1 MTNFSQNFEAD
12 TGKILNIVINSLY
25 SDRDIFL
32 RELLSN
38 ASDAIQK
45 RNFIGQTN
53 KSILNNDVDQIEIRV
68 NSKKKTL
75 EIQDTGVGLDEAD
88 LVATLGTIAKSG
100 TSSFLKEMQETSDA
114 KSAAQ
119 TLIGKFGV
127 GFYSAFMVA
136 EKVEVVTKKAGTSE
150 AWAWVSD
157 GQTGYNIDK
166 SSEDIP
172 VGTVVRMF
180 LKKDAKEYLDEAKIR
195 SLIQKY
201 SDHISIPIN
210 IENKDGE
217 TEQVNSTE
225 ALWTRSPKDIST
237 EEYNKFFNTQFS
249 TYDDPFITLHNKS
262 EGTVEFTN
270 LLFVPSK
277 APFDLFDAERK
288 SKLNLYINRVFIT
301 NDLDGILP
309 SWLRFINGV
318 LDTTSLDLNVSREM
332 VQDSPVIKKISKVLI
347 KRILSELNK
356 KLNKDPEGYDKFWA
370 QFGKVLKEGLY
381 EDFEN
386 RDKIAGIIRVFSL
399 KHDKLITLKDYSTE
413 LALGQDQ
420 IFYLTS
426 ETLSQARKSPHLEGF
441 KAKGVDV
448 LLMTD
453 PIDAF
458 WMSQMG
464 KFGDKSFISISRD
477 NYDLSGVGKV
487 KDNEP
492 EVPEK
497 DSSHILERIKNAL
510 TDKVEDVKISSNLK
524 ESPVRLVA
532 GQAGLDYNL
541 ERILKAQNPTFESS
555 KKILEVNIDHPLI
568 QKMIGLDITLSDNLS
583 RILFEQARIADGEMP
598 SDPYKFSQDL
608 FEMALKLQ
616 SEPLD

>member
-45 RNFIGQTN
+45 RKFLGQTN
-53 KSILNNDVDQIEIRV
+53 KSVLNKVADQIGIKV

-100 TSSFLKEMQETSDA
+100 TTSFLQEMQETSDA

-136 EKVEVVTKKAGTSE
+136 EKVEVVTKKAGTNE
-150 AWAWVSD
+150 VWAWVSD

-166 SSEDIP
+166 SSEDMP
-172 VGTVVRMF
+172 VGTVIRMF

-217 TEQVNSTE
+217 TEQINSTE
-225 ALWTRSPKDIST
+225 ALWTRSPQDIST

-356 KLNKDPEGYDKFWA
+356 KLNKDPESYDKFWA

-381 EDFEN
+381 EDFES

-441 KAKGVDV
+441 TSKGVDV

-487 KDNEP
+487 EDNEP

-583 RILFEQARIADGEMP
+583 RVLFEQARIADGEMP

>member
-45 RNFIGQTN
+45 RKFLGQTN
-53 KSILNNDVDQIEIRV
+53 KSVLNKVADQIGIKV

-88 LVATLGTIAKSG
+88 LAATLGTIAKSG
-100 TSSFLKEMQETSDA
+100 TTSFLQEMQETSDA

-150 AWAWVSD
+150 VWAWVSD

-166 SSEDIP
+166 SSEDMP
-172 VGTVVRMF
+172 VGTVIRMF
-180 LKKDAKEYLDEAKIR
+180 LKKDAKKYLDEAKIR

-217 TEQVNSTE
+217 TEQINSTE

-249 TYDDPFITLHNKS
+249 TYDGPFITLHNKS

-386 RDKIAGIIRVFSL
+386 RDKITGIIRVFSL

-477 NYDLSGVGKV
+477 SYDLSGVGEVEDK
-487 KDNEP
+487 EP

-497 DSSHILERIKNAL
+497 DSSEILERIKNAL

-568 QKMIGLDITLSDNLS
+568 QKMIDLDITLSDSLS
-583 RILFEQARIADGEMP
+583 RVLFEQARIADGEMP

-608 FEMALKLQ
+608 FEIALKL
-616 SEPLD
+616 

>member
-45 RNFIGQTN
+45 RKFLGQTN
-53 KSILNNDVDQIEIRV
+53 KSILNKVADQIGIKV

-100 TSSFLKEMQETSDA
+100 TTSFLQEMQETSDA

-136 EKVEVVTKKAGTSE
+136 EKVEVVTKKAGTNE
-150 AWAWVSD
+150 VWAWVSD

-166 SSEDIP
+166 SSEDMP
-172 VGTVVRMF
+172 VGTVIRMF

-441 KAKGVDV
+441 TSKGVDV

-487 KDNEP
+487 EDNEP

-568 QKMIGLDITLSDNLS
+568 QKMIDLDITLSDNLS
-583 RILFEQARIADGEMP
+583 RVLFEQARIADGEMP

>member
-1 MTNFSQNFEAD
+1 MTDFSQSFEAD

-53 KSILNNDVDQIEIRV
+53 KSILNNAADEIGIRV

-75 EIQDTGVGLDEAD
+75 EIQDTGVGLDKAD
-88 LVATLGTIAKSG
+88 LAATLGTIAKSG
-100 TSSFLKEMQETSDA
+100 TSSFLQEMQETSDA

-127 GFYSAFMVA
+127 GFYSAFMIA
-136 EKVEVVTKKAGTSE
+136 EKVEVITKKAGTDE
-150 AWAWVSD
+150 VWAWVSD

-172 VGTVVRMF
+172 VGTVIRMF
-180 LKKDAKEYLDEAKIR
+180 LKKDAKEYLDRTKIR

-217 TEQVNSTE
+217 TEQVNSSE
-225 ALWTRSPKDIST
+225 ALWTRPPQDIT
-237 EEYNKFFNTQFS
+237 PEEYTKFFNTQFS

-270 LLFVPSK
+270 LMFIPSQ

-309 SWLRFINGV
+309 SWLRFINGI

-356 KLNKDPEGYDKFWA
+356 KLNKDPDGYDKFWA

-381 EDFEN
+381 EDIAN

-399 KHDKLITLKDYSTE
+399 KYDKLITLKDYSAE

-420 IFYLTS
+420 IFYLAS

-441 KAKGVDV
+441 TAKGIDV

-464 KFGDKSFISISRD
+464 KFEDKSFTSISRD
-477 NYDLSGVGKV
+477 KYDLSGVGKV
-487 KDNEP
+487 DDKQP

-497 DSSHILERIKNAL
+497 ASNELLERIKNAL
-510 TDKVEDVKISSNLK
+510 TDKVEDVKISSDLK

-541 ERILKAQNPTFESS
+541 ERILKAQNPTFEAS
-555 KKILEVNIDHPLI
+555 KKILEVNLDHPLI
-568 QKMIGLDITLSDNLS
+568 QKMISLDITLADNLS
-583 RILFEQARIADGEMP
+583 RVLFEQARIADGEMP

-608 FEMALKLQ
+608 FEMALKL
-616 SEPLD
+616 

>member
-53 KSILNNDVDQIEIRV
+53 KSILNNDADQIEIRV

-477 NYDLSGVGKV
+477 SYDLSGVGEVEDK
-487 KDNEP
+487 EP

-497 DSSHILERIKNAL
+497 DSSEILERIKNAL

-568 QKMIGLDITLSDNLS
+568 QKMIDLDITLSDSLS
-583 RILFEQARIADGEMP
+583 RVLFEQARIADGEMP

-608 FEMALKLQ
+608 FEIALKLQ
-616 SEPLD
+616 SEQLD

>member
-45 RNFIGQTN
+45 RKFLGQTN
-53 KSILNNDVDQIEIRV
+53 KSVLNKVADQIGIKV

-100 TSSFLKEMQETSDA
+100 TTSFLQEMQETSDA

-136 EKVEVVTKKAGTSE
+136 EKVEVVTKKAGTNE
-150 AWAWVSD
+150 VWAWVSD

-166 SSEDIP
+166 SSEDMP
-172 VGTVVRMF
+172 VGTVIRMF

-356 KLNKDPEGYDKFWA
+356 KLNKDPESYDKFWA

-381 EDFEN
+381 EDFES

-441 KAKGVDV
+441 TSKGVDV

-487 KDNEP
+487 EDNEP

-583 RILFEQARIADGEMP
+583 RVLFEQARIADGEMP

>member
-25 SDRDIFL
+25 SDRNIFL

-53 KSILNNDVDQIEIRV
+53 KSILNNDADQIEIRV
-68 NSKKKTL
+68 NSKKRTL

-477 NYDLSGVGKV
+477 SYDLSGVGEVEDK
-487 KDNEP
+487 EP

-497 DSSHILERIKNAL
+497 DSSEILERIKNAL

-568 QKMIGLDITLSDNLS
+568 QKMIDLDITLSDNLS
-583 RILFEQARIADGEMP
+583 RVLFEQARIADGEMP

>member
-45 RNFIGQTN
+45 RKFLGQTN
-53 KSILNNDVDQIEIRV
+53 KSVLNKVADQIGIKV
-68 NSKKKTL
+68 NSKKKTV

-100 TSSFLKEMQETSDA
+100 TTSFLQEMQETSDA

-136 EKVEVVTKKAGTSE
+136 EKVEVVTKKAGTNE
-150 AWAWVSD
+150 VWAWVSD

-166 SSEDIP
+166 SSEDMP
-172 VGTVVRMF
+172 VGTVIRMF

-217 TEQVNSTE
+217 TEQINSTE
-225 ALWTRSPKDIST
+225 ALWTRSPQDIST

-356 KLNKDPEGYDKFWA
+356 KLNKDPESYDKFWA

-381 EDFEN
+381 EDFES

-487 KDNEP
+487 EDNEP

-583 RILFEQARIADGEMP
+583 RVLFEQARIADGEMP

>member
-25 SDRDIFL
+25 SDRNIFL

-53 KSILNNDVDQIEIRV
+53 KSILNNDADQIEIRV
-68 NSKKKTL
+68 NSKKRTL

-150 AWAWVSD
+150 VWAWVSD

-237 EEYNKFFNTQFS
+237 EEYDKFFNTQFS

-477 NYDLSGVGKV
+477 SYDLSGVGEVEDK
-487 KDNEP
+487 EP

-497 DSSHILERIKNAL
+497 DSSEILERIKNAL

-568 QKMIGLDITLSDNLS
+568 QKMIDLDITLSDSLS
-583 RILFEQARIADGEMP
+583 RVLFEQARIADGEMP

-608 FEMALKLQ
+608 FEIALKL
-616 SEPLD
+616 

>member
-45 RNFIGQTN
+45 RKFLGQTN
-53 KSILNNDVDQIEIRV
+53 KSILNKVADQIGIKV

-100 TSSFLKEMQETSDA
+100 TTSFLQEMQETSDA

-150 AWAWVSD
+150 VWAWVSD

-166 SSEDIP
+166 SSEDMP
-172 VGTVVRMF
+172 VGTVIRMF

-441 KAKGVDV
+441 KAKAVDV

-487 KDNEP
+487 EDNEP

-568 QKMIGLDITLSDNLS
+568 QKMIDLDITLSDNLS
-583 RILFEQARIADGEMP
+583 RVLFEQARIADGEMP

-608 FEMALKLQ
+608 FEIALKL
-616 SEPLD
+616 

>member
-25 SDRDIFL
+25 SDRNIFL

-68 NSKKKTL
+68 NSKKRTL

-150 AWAWVSD
+150 VWAWVSD

-217 TEQVNSTE
+217 TEQINSTE

-356 KLNKDPEGYDKFWA
+356 KLNKDPEGYDKFWT

-477 NYDLSGVGKV
+477 SYDLSGVGEVEDK
-487 KDNEP
+487 EP

-497 DSSHILERIKNAL
+497 DSSEILERIKNAL

-568 QKMIGLDITLSDNLS
+568 QKMIDLDITLSDSLS
-583 RILFEQARIADGEMP
+583 RVLFEQARIADGEMP

-608 FEMALKLQ
+608 FEIALKL
-616 SEPLD
+616 

>member
-25 SDRDIFL
+25 SDRNIFL

-53 KSILNNDVDQIEIRV
+53 KSILNNDADQIEIRV
-68 NSKKKTL
+68 NSKKRTL

-150 AWAWVSD
+150 VWAWVSD

-301 NDLDGILP
+301 NDLDEILP

-477 NYDLSGVGKV
+477 SYDLSGVGEVEDK
-487 KDNEP
+487 EP

-497 DSSHILERIKNAL
+497 DSSEILERIKNAL

-568 QKMIGLDITLSDNLS
+568 QKMIDLDITLSDNLS
-583 RILFEQARIADGEMP
+583 RVLFEQARIADGEMP

-608 FEMALKLQ
+608 FEIALKL
-616 SEPLD
+616 

>member
-45 RNFIGQTN
+45 RKFLGQTN
-53 KSILNNDVDQIEIRV
+53 KSILNKVADQIGIRV

-100 TSSFLKEMQETSDA
+100 TTSFLQEMQETSDA

-119 TLIGKFGV
+119 TLIGQFGV

-150 AWAWVSD
+150 VWAWVSD

-166 SSEDIP
+166 SSEDMP
-172 VGTVVRMF
+172 VGTVIRMF

-217 TEQVNSTE
+217 TEQINSTE

-441 KAKGVDV
+441 TSKGVDV

-464 KFGDKSFISISRD
+464 KFGDKSFISILRD

-487 KDNEP
+487 EDNEP

-583 RILFEQARIADGEMP
+583 RVLFEQARIADGEMP

>member
-45 RNFIGQTN
+45 RKFLGQTN
-53 KSILNNDVDQIEIRV
+53 KSILNKVADQIGIKV

-100 TSSFLKEMQETSDA
+100 TTSFLQEMQETSDA

-136 EKVEVVTKKAGTSE
+136 EKVEVVTKKAGTNE
-150 AWAWVSD
+150 VWAWVSD

-166 SSEDIP
+166 SSEDMP
-172 VGTVVRMF
+172 VGTVIRMF

-217 TEQVNSTE
+217 TEQINSTE
-225 ALWTRSPKDIST
+225 ALWTRSPQDIST

-356 KLNKDPEGYDKFWA
+356 KLNKDPESYDKFWA

-381 EDFEN
+381 EDFES

-441 KAKGVDV
+441 TSKGVDV

-487 KDNEP
+487 EDNEP

-583 RILFEQARIADGEMP
+583 RVLFEQARIADGEMP

>member
-45 RNFIGQTN
+45 RKFLGQTN
-53 KSILNNDVDQIEIRV
+53 KSVLNKVADQIGIKV

-100 TSSFLKEMQETSDA
+100 TTSFLQEMQETSDA

-136 EKVEVVTKKAGTSE
+136 EKVEVVTKKAGTNE
-150 AWAWVSD
+150 VWAWVSD

-166 SSEDIP
+166 SSEDMP
-172 VGTVVRMF
+172 VGTVIRMF

-217 TEQVNSTE
+217 TEQINSTE
-225 ALWTRSPKDIST
+225 ALWTRSPQDIST

-356 KLNKDPEGYDKFWA
+356 KLNKDPESYDKFWA

-381 EDFEN
+381 EDFES

-441 KAKGVDV
+441 TSKGVDV

-487 KDNEP
+487 EDNEP

-583 RILFEQARIADGEMP
+583 RVLFEQARIADGEMP

-608 FEMALKLQ
+608 FEMALKL
-616 SEPLD
+616 

>member
-45 RNFIGQTN
+45 RKFLGQTN
-53 KSILNNDVDQIEIRV
+53 KSVLNKVADQIGIKV

-100 TSSFLKEMQETSDA
+100 TTSFLQEMQETSDA

-136 EKVEVVTKKAGTSE
+136 EKVEVVTKKAGTNE
-150 AWAWVSD
+150 VWAWVSD

-166 SSEDIP
+166 SSEDMP
-172 VGTVVRMF
+172 VGTVIRMF
-180 LKKDAKEYLDEAKIR
+180 LKKDAKKYLDEAKIR

-217 TEQVNSTE
+217 TEQINSTE
-225 ALWTRSPKDIST
+225 ALWTRSPQDIST

-356 KLNKDPEGYDKFWA
+356 KLNKDPESYDKFWA

-381 EDFEN
+381 EDFES

-441 KAKGVDV
+441 TSKGVDV

-487 KDNEP
+487 EDNEP

-583 RILFEQARIADGEMP
+583 RVLFEQARIADGEMP

-608 FEMALKLQ
+608 FEMALKL
-616 SEPLD
+616 

>member
-45 RNFIGQTN
+45 RKFLGQTN
-53 KSILNNDVDQIEIRV
+53 KSVLNKVADQIGIKV

-100 TSSFLKEMQETSDA
+100 TTSFLQEMQETSDA

-150 AWAWVSD
+150 VWAWVSD

-166 SSEDIP
+166 SSEDMP
-172 VGTVVRMF
+172 VGTVIRMF

-217 TEQVNSTE
+217 TEQINSTE
-225 ALWTRSPKDIST
+225 ALWTRSPQDIST

-356 KLNKDPEGYDKFWA
+356 KLNKDPESYDKFWA

-381 EDFEN
+381 EDFES

-441 KAKGVDV
+441 TSKGVDV

-487 KDNEP
+487 EDNEP

-583 RILFEQARIADGEMP
+583 RVLFEQARIADGEMP

>member
-1 MTNFSQNFEAD
+1 MTDFSQSFEAD

-53 KSILNNDVDQIEIRV
+53 KSILNNAADEIGIKV

-75 EIQDTGVGLDEAD
+75 EIQDTGVGLDKAD
-88 LVATLGTIAKSG
+88 LAATLGTIAKSG
-100 TSSFLKEMQETSDA
+100 TSSFLQEMQETSDA

-127 GFYSAFMVA
+127 GFYSAFMIA
-136 EKVEVVTKKAGTSE
+136 EKVEVITKKAGTDE
-150 AWAWVSD
+150 VWAWVSD

-172 VGTVVRMF
+172 VGTVIRMF
-180 LKKDAKEYLDEAKIR
+180 LKKDAKEYLDRTKIR

-217 TEQVNSTE
+217 TEQVNSSE
-225 ALWTRSPKDIST
+225 ALWTRPPQDIT
-237 EEYNKFFNTQFS
+237 PEEYTKFFNTQFS

-270 LLFVPSK
+270 LMFIPSQ

-309 SWLRFINGV
+309 SWLRFINGI

-347 KRILSELNK
+347 KRVLSELNK
-356 KLNKDPEGYDKFWA
+356 KLNKDPDGYDKFWA

-381 EDFEN
+381 EDIAN

-399 KHDKLITLKDYSTE
+399 KYDKLITLKDYSAE

-441 KAKGVDV
+441 TAKGVDV

-464 KFGDKSFISISRD
+464 KFEDKSFTSISRD
-477 NYDLSGVGKV
+477 KYDLSGVGKV
-487 KDNEP
+487 DDKEP

-497 DSSHILERIKNAL
+497 ASNELLERIKNAL

-541 ERILKAQNPTFESS
+541 ERILKAQNPTFEAS
-555 KKILEVNIDHPLI
+555 KKILEVNLDHPLI
-568 QKMIGLDITLSDNLS
+568 KKMISLDITLADNLS
-583 RILFEQARIADGEMP
+583 RVLFEQARIADGEMP

-608 FEMALKLQ
+608 FEMALKL
-616 SEPLD
+616 

>member
-53 KSILNNDVDQIEIRV
+53 KSILNNDADQIEIRV
-68 NSKKKTL
+68 NSKKRTL

-114 KSAAQ
+114 TSAAQ

-150 AWAWVSD
+150 VWAWVSD

-477 NYDLSGVGKV
+477 SYDLSGVGEVEDK
-487 KDNEP
+487 EP

-497 DSSHILERIKNAL
+497 DSSEILERIKNAL

-568 QKMIGLDITLSDNLS
+568 QKMIDLDITLSDNLS
-583 RILFEQARIADGEMP
+583 RVLFEQARIADGEMP

-608 FEMALKLQ
+608 FEIALKL
-616 SEPLD
+616 

>member
-45 RNFIGQTN
+45 RKFLGQTN
-53 KSILNNDVDQIEIRV
+53 KSILNKVADQIGIKV

-100 TSSFLKEMQETSDA
+100 TTSFLQEMQETSDA

-150 AWAWVSD
+150 VWAWVSD

-166 SSEDIP
+166 SSEDMP
-172 VGTVVRMF
+172 VGTVIRMF

-217 TEQVNSTE
+217 TEQINSTE

-356 KLNKDPEGYDKFWA
+356 KLNKDPEGYDKFWT

-477 NYDLSGVGKV
+477 SYDLSGVGEVEDK
-487 KDNEP
+487 EP

-497 DSSHILERIKNAL
+497 DSSEILERIKNAL

-568 QKMIGLDITLSDNLS
+568 QKMIDLDITLSDNLS
-583 RILFEQARIADGEMP
+583 RVLFEQARIADGEMP

-608 FEMALKLQ
+608 FEIALKL
-616 SEPLD
+616 

>member
-1 MTNFSQNFEAD
+1 MTDFSQSFEAD

-45 RNFIGQTN
+45 RNFLGQTS
-53 KSILNNDVDQIEIRV
+53 KSILNNGADQIGIRV

-88 LVATLGTIAKSG
+88 LAATLGTIAKSG
-100 TSSFLKEMQETSDA
+100 TSSFLQEMQETSDA

-127 GFYSAFMVA
+127 GFYSAFMIA
-136 EKVEVVTKKAGTSE
+136 EKVEVITKKAGTDE
-150 AWAWVSD
+150 VWAWVSD

-172 VGTVVRMF
+172 VGTVIRMF
-180 LKKDAKEYLDEAKIR
+180 LKKDAKEYLDRTKIR

-217 TEQVNSTE
+217 TEQVNSSE
-225 ALWTRSPKDIST
+225 ALWTRPPQDIT
-237 EEYNKFFNTQFS
+237 LEEYTKFFNTQFS

-270 LLFVPSK
+270 LMFIPSQ

-309 SWLRFINGV
+309 SWLRFINGI

-356 KLNKDPEGYDKFWA
+356 KLNKDPDGYDKFWA

-381 EDFEN
+381 EDIAN

-399 KHDKLITLKDYSTE
+399 KYDKLITLKDYSAE

-441 KAKGVDV
+441 TAKGVDV

-464 KFGDKSFISISRD
+464 KFEDKSFTSISRD
-477 NYDLSGVGKV
+477 KYDLSGVGKV
-487 KDNEP
+487 DDKEP

-497 DSSHILERIKNAL
+497 ASNELLELIKNAL
-510 TDKVEDVKISSNLK
+510 NDKVEDVKISSNLK

-541 ERILKAQNPTFESS
+541 ERILKAQNPTFEAS
-555 KKILEVNIDHPLI
+555 KKILEVNLDHPLI
-568 QKMIGLDITLSDNLS
+568 QKMISLDITLADNLS
-583 RILFEQARIADGEMP
+583 RVLFEQARIADGEMP

-608 FEMALKLQ
+608 FEMALKL
-616 SEPLD
+616 

>member
-45 RNFIGQTN
+45 RKFLGQTN
-53 KSILNNDVDQIEIRV
+53 KSILNKVADQIGIRV

-100 TSSFLKEMQETSDA
+100 TTSFLQEMQETSDA

-150 AWAWVSD
+150 VWAWVSD

-166 SSEDIP
+166 SSEDMP
-172 VGTVVRMF
+172 VGTVIRMF

-217 TEQVNSTE
+217 TEQINSTE
-225 ALWTRSPKDIST
+225 ALWTRSPQDIST

-356 KLNKDPEGYDKFWA
+356 KLNKDPESYDKFWA

-381 EDFEN
+381 EDFES

-441 KAKGVDV
+441 TSKGVDV

-487 KDNEP
+487 EDNEP

-541 ERILKAQNPTFESS
+541 ERILKAQNPTFEAS
-555 KKILEVNIDHPLI
+555 KKILEVNVDHPLI

-583 RILFEQARIADGEMP
+583 RVLFEQARIADGEMP

>member
-1 MTNFSQNFEAD
+1 MTDFSQSFEAD

-45 RNFIGQTN
+45 RNFLGQTS
-53 KSILNNDVDQIEIRV
+53 KSILNNGADQIGIRV

-88 LVATLGTIAKSG
+88 LAATLGTIAKSG
-100 TSSFLKEMQETSDA
+100 TSSFLQEMQETSDA

-127 GFYSAFMVA
+127 GFYSAFMIA
-136 EKVEVVTKKAGTSE
+136 EKVEVITKKAGTDE
-150 AWAWVSD
+150 VWAWVSD

-172 VGTVVRMF
+172 VGTVIRMF
-180 LKKDAKEYLDEAKIR
+180 LKKDAKEYLDRTKIR

-217 TEQVNSTE
+217 TEQVNSSE
-225 ALWTRSPKDIST
+225 ALWTRPPQDIT
-237 EEYNKFFNTQFS
+237 LEEYTKFFNTQFS

-270 LLFVPSK
+270 LMFIPSQ

-309 SWLRFINGV
+309 SWLRFINGI

-356 KLNKDPEGYDKFWA
+356 KLNKDPDGYDKFWA

-381 EDFEN
+381 EDIAN

-399 KHDKLITLKDYSTE
+399 KYDKLITLKDYSAE

-441 KAKGVDV
+441 TAKGVDV

-464 KFGDKSFISISRD
+464 KFEDKSFTSISRD
-477 NYDLSGVGKV
+477 KYDLSGVGKV
-487 KDNEP
+487 DDKEP

-497 DSSHILERIKNAL
+497 ASNELLERIKNAL

-541 ERILKAQNPTFESS
+541 ERILKAQNPTFEAS
-555 KKILEVNIDHPLI
+555 KKILEVNLDHPLI
-568 QKMIGLDITLSDNLS
+568 QKMISLDITLADNLS
-583 RILFEQARIADGEMP
+583 RVLFEQARIADGEMP

-608 FEMALKLQ
+608 FEMALKL
-616 SEPLD
+616 

>member
-1 MTNFSQNFEAD
+1 
-12 TGKILNIVINSLY
+12 
-25 SDRDIFL
+25 
-32 RELLSN
+32 
-38 ASDAIQK
+38 
-45 RNFIGQTN
+45 
-53 KSILNNDVDQIEIRV
+53 
-68 NSKKKTL
+68 
-75 EIQDTGVGLDEAD
+75 
-88 LVATLGTIAKSG
+88 
-100 TSSFLKEMQETSDA
+100 
-114 KSAAQ
+114 
-119 TLIGKFGV
+119 
-127 GFYSAFMVA
+127 
-136 EKVEVVTKKAGTSE
+136 
-150 AWAWVSD
+150 
-157 GQTGYNIDK
+157 
-166 SSEDIP
+166 
-172 VGTVVRMF
+172 MF
-180 LKKDAKEYLDEAKIR
+180 LKKDAKEYLDRTKIR

-217 TEQVNSTE
+217 TEQVNSSE
-225 ALWTRSPKDIST
+225 ALWTRPPQDIT
-237 EEYNKFFNTQFS
+237 PEEYTKFFNTQFS

-270 LLFVPSK
+270 LMFIPSQ

-309 SWLRFINGV
+309 SWLRFINGI

-356 KLNKDPEGYDKFWA
+356 KLNKDPDGYDKFWA

-381 EDFEN
+381 EDIAN

-399 KHDKLITLKDYSTE
+399 KYDKLITLKDYSAE

-441 KAKGVDV
+441 TAKGVDV

-464 KFGDKSFISISRD
+464 KFEDKSFTSISRD
-477 NYDLSGVGKV
+477 KYDFSGVGKV
-487 KDNEP
+487 AYKEP
-492 EVPEK
+492 EAPEK
-497 DSSHILERIKNAL
+497 ASSELLERIKNAL
-510 TDKVEDVKISSNLK
+510 TDKVEDVKISSDLK

-541 ERILKAQNPTFESS
+541 ERILKAQNPTFEAS
-555 KKILEVNIDHPLI
+555 KKILEVNLDHPLI
-568 QKMIGLDITLSDNLS
+568 QKMSSLDITLADNLS
-583 RILFEQARIADGEMP
+583 RVLFEQARIADGEMP

-608 FEMALKLQ
+608 FEMALKL
-616 SEPLD
+616 

>member
-53 KSILNNDVDQIEIRV
+53 KSILNNDADQIEIRV
-68 NSKKKTL
+68 NSKKRTL

-150 AWAWVSD
+150 VWAWVSD

-441 KAKGVDV
+441 TSKGVDV

-477 NYDLSGVGKV
+477 SYDLSGVGEVEDK
-487 KDNEP
+487 EP

-497 DSSHILERIKNAL
+497 DSSEILERIKNAL

-568 QKMIGLDITLSDNLS
+568 QKMIDLDITLSDNLS
-583 RILFEQARIADGEMP
+583 RVLFEQARIADGEMP

-608 FEMALKLQ
+608 FEIALKL
-616 SEPLD
+616 

>member
-45 RNFIGQTN
+45 RKFLGQTN
-53 KSILNNDVDQIEIRV
+53 KSILNKVADQIGIKV

-100 TSSFLKEMQETSDA
+100 TTSFLQEMQETSDA

-136 EKVEVVTKKAGTSE
+136 EKVEVVTKKAGTNE
-150 AWAWVSD
+150 VWAWVSD

-166 SSEDIP
+166 SSEDMP
-172 VGTVVRMF
+172 VGTVIRMF

-217 TEQVNSTE
+217 TEQINSTE

-441 KAKGVDV
+441 TSKGVDV

-477 NYDLSGVGKV
+477 SYDLSGVGEVEDK
-487 KDNEP
+487 EP

-497 DSSHILERIKNAL
+497 DSSEILERIKNAL

-583 RILFEQARIADGEMP
+583 RVLFEQARIADGEMP

>member
-1 MTNFSQNFEAD
+1 MTDFSQSFEAD

-45 RNFIGQTN
+45 RNFLGQTS
-53 KSILNNDVDQIEIRV
+53 KSILNNGADQIGIRV

-88 LVATLGTIAKSG
+88 LAATLGTIAKSG
-100 TSSFLKEMQETSDA
+100 TSSFLQEMQETSDA

-127 GFYSAFMVA
+127 GFYSAFMIA
-136 EKVEVVTKKAGTSE
+136 EKVEVITKKAGTDE
-150 AWAWVSD
+150 VWAWVSD

-172 VGTVVRMF
+172 VGTVIRMF
-180 LKKDAKEYLDEAKIR
+180 LKKDAKEYLDRTKIR

-217 TEQVNSTE
+217 TEQVNSSE
-225 ALWTRSPKDIST
+225 ALWTRPPQDIT
-237 EEYNKFFNTQFS
+237 PEEYTKFFNTQFS

-270 LLFVPSK
+270 LMFIPSQ

-309 SWLRFINGV
+309 SWLRFINGI

-356 KLNKDPEGYDKFWA
+356 KLNKDPDGYDKFWA

-381 EDFEN
+381 EDIAN

-399 KHDKLITLKDYSTE
+399 KYDKLITLKDYSAE

-441 KAKGVDV
+441 TAKGVDV

-464 KFGDKSFISISRD
+464 KFEDKSFTSISRD
-477 NYDLSGVGKV
+477 KYDLSGVGKV
-487 KDNEP
+487 DDKEP

-497 DSSHILERIKNAL
+497 ASNELLERIKNAL

-541 ERILKAQNPTFESS
+541 ERILKAQNPTFEAS
-555 KKILEVNIDHPLI
+555 KKILEVNLDHPLI
-568 QKMIGLDITLSDNLS
+568 QKMISLDITLADNLS
-583 RILFEQARIADGEMP
+583 RVLFEQARIADGEMP

-608 FEMALKLQ
+608 FEMALKL
-616 SEPLD
+616 

>member
-25 SDRDIFL
+25 SDRNIFL

-68 NSKKKTL
+68 NSKKRML

-150 AWAWVSD
+150 VWAWVSD

-477 NYDLSGVGKV
+477 SYDLSGVGEVEDK
-487 KDNEP
+487 EP

-497 DSSHILERIKNAL
+497 DSSEILERIKNAL

-568 QKMIGLDITLSDNLS
+568 QKMIDLDITLSDNLS
-583 RILFEQARIADGEMP
+583 RVLFEQARIADGEMP

-608 FEMALKLQ
+608 FEIALKL
-616 SEPLD
+616 

>member
-1 MTNFSQNFEAD
+1 MTDFSQSFEAD

-53 KSILNNDVDQIEIRV
+53 KSILNNAADEIGIRV

-88 LVATLGTIAKSG
+88 LAATLGTIAKSG
-100 TSSFLKEMQETSDA
+100 TSSFLQEMQETSDA

-127 GFYSAFMVA
+127 GFYSAFMIA
-136 EKVEVVTKKAGTSE
+136 EKVEVITKKAGTDE
-150 AWAWVSD
+150 VWAWVSD

-172 VGTVVRMF
+172 VGTVIRMF
-180 LKKDAKEYLDEAKIR
+180 LKKDAKEYLDRTKIR

-217 TEQVNSTE
+217 TEQVNSSE
-225 ALWTRSPKDIST
+225 ALWTRPPQDIT
-237 EEYNKFFNTQFS
+237 PEEYTKFFNTQFS

-270 LLFVPSK
+270 LMFIPSQ

-309 SWLRFINGV
+309 SWLRFINGI

-356 KLNKDPEGYDKFWA
+356 KLNKDPDGYDKFWA

-381 EDFEN
+381 EDIAN

-399 KHDKLITLKDYSTE
+399 KYDKLITLKDYSAE

-441 KAKGVDV
+441 TAKGVDV

-464 KFGDKSFISISRD
+464 KFEDKSFTSISRD
-477 NYDLSGVGKV
+477 KYDLSGVGKV
-487 KDNEP
+487 DDKEP

-497 DSSHILERIKNAL
+497 ASNELLERIKNAL

-541 ERILKAQNPTFESS
+541 ERILKAQNPTFEAS
-555 KKILEVNIDHPLI
+555 KKILEVNLDHPLI
-568 QKMIGLDITLSDNLS
+568 KKMISLDITLADNLS
-583 RILFEQARIADGEMP
+583 RVLFEQARIADGEMP

-608 FEMALKLQ
+608 FEMALKL
-616 SEPLD
+616 

>member
-1 MTNFSQNFEAD
+1 MTDFSQSFEAD

-53 KSILNNDVDQIEIRV
+53 KSILNNAADEIGIRV

-75 EIQDTGVGLDEAD
+75 EIQDTGVGLDKAD
-88 LVATLGTIAKSG
+88 LAATLGTIAKSG
-100 TSSFLKEMQETSDA
+100 TSSFLQEMQETSDA

-127 GFYSAFMVA
+127 GFYSAFMIA
-136 EKVEVVTKKAGTSE
+136 EKVEVITKKAGTDE
-150 AWAWVSD
+150 VWAWVSD

-172 VGTVVRMF
+172 VGTVIRMF
-180 LKKDAKEYLDEAKIR
+180 LKKDAKEYLDRTKIR

-217 TEQVNSTE
+217 TEQVNSSE
-225 ALWTRSPKDIST
+225 ALWTRPPQDIT
-237 EEYNKFFNTQFS
+237 LEEYTKFFNTQFS

-270 LLFVPSK
+270 LMFIPSQ

-309 SWLRFINGV
+309 SWLRFINGI

-356 KLNKDPEGYDKFWA
+356 KLNKDPDGYDKFWA

-381 EDFEN
+381 EDIAN

-399 KHDKLITLKDYSTE
+399 KYDKLITLKDYSAE

-441 KAKGVDV
+441 TAKGVDV

-464 KFGDKSFISISRD
+464 KFEDKSFTSISRD
-477 NYDLSGVGKV
+477 KYDLSGVGKV
-487 KDNEP
+487 DDKEP

-497 DSSHILERIKNAL
+497 ASNELLERIKNAL

-541 ERILKAQNPTFESS
+541 ERILKAQNPTFEAS
-555 KKILEVNIDHPLI
+555 KKILEVNLDHPLI
-568 QKMIGLDITLSDNLS
+568 KKMISLDITLADNLS
-583 RILFEQARIADGEMP
+583 RVLFEQARIADGEMP

-608 FEMALKLQ
+608 FEMALKL
-616 SEPLD
+616 

>member
-1 MTNFSQNFEAD
+1 MTDFSQSFEAD

-53 KSILNNDVDQIEIRV
+53 KSILNNAADEIGIRV

-88 LVATLGTIAKSG
+88 LAATLGTIAKSG
-100 TSSFLKEMQETSDA
+100 TSSFLQEMQETSDA

-127 GFYSAFMVA
+127 GFYSAFMIA
-136 EKVEVVTKKAGTSE
+136 EKVEVITKKAGTDE
-150 AWAWVSD
+150 VWAWVSD

-172 VGTVVRMF
+172 VGTVIRMF
-180 LKKDAKEYLDEAKIR
+180 LKKDAKEYLDRTKIR

-217 TEQVNSTE
+217 TEQVNSSE
-225 ALWTRSPKDIST
+225 ALWTRPPQDIT
-237 EEYNKFFNTQFS
+237 PEEYTKFFNTQFS

-270 LLFVPSK
+270 LMFIPSQ

-309 SWLRFINGV
+309 SWLRFINGI

-347 KRILSELNK
+347 KRVLSELNK
-356 KLNKDPEGYDKFWA
+356 KLNKDPDGYDKFWA

-381 EDFEN
+381 EDIAN

-399 KHDKLITLKDYSTE
+399 KYDKLITLKDYSAE

-441 KAKGVDV
+441 TAKGVDV

-464 KFGDKSFISISRD
+464 KFEGKSFTSISRD
-477 NYDLSGVGKV
+477 KYDLSGVGKV
-487 KDNEP
+487 DDKEP

-497 DSSHILERIKNAL
+497 ASNELLERIKNAL

-541 ERILKAQNPTFESS
+541 ERILKAQNPTFEAS
-555 KKILEVNIDHPLI
+555 KKILEVNLDHPLI
-568 QKMIGLDITLSDNLS
+568 QKMISLDITLADNLS
-583 RILFEQARIADGEMP
+583 RVLFEQARIADGEMP

-608 FEMALKLQ
+608 FEMALKL
-616 SEPLD
+616 

>member
-45 RNFIGQTN
+45 RKFLGQTN
-53 KSILNNDVDQIEIRV
+53 KSVLNKVVDQIGIKV

-100 TSSFLKEMQETSDA
+100 TTSFLQEMQETSDA

-136 EKVEVVTKKAGTSE
+136 EKVEVVTKKAGTNE
-150 AWAWVSD
+150 VWAWVSD

-166 SSEDIP
+166 SSEDMP
-172 VGTVVRMF
+172 VGTVIRMF

-217 TEQVNSTE
+217 TEQINSTE
-225 ALWTRSPKDIST
+225 ALWTRSPQDIST

-356 KLNKDPEGYDKFWA
+356 KLNKDPESYDKFWA

-381 EDFEN
+381 EDFES

-441 KAKGVDV
+441 TSKGVDV

-487 KDNEP
+487 EDNEP

-583 RILFEQARIADGEMP
+583 RVLFEQARIADGEMP

-608 FEMALKLQ
+608 FEMALKL
-616 SEPLD
+616 

>member
-25 SDRDIFL
+25 SDRNIFL

-53 KSILNNDVDQIEIRV
+53 KSILNNDADQIEIRV

-150 AWAWVSD
+150 VWAWVSD

-386 RDKIAGIIRVFSL
+386 RDKITGIIRVFSL

-477 NYDLSGVGKV
+477 SYDLSGVGEVEDK
-487 KDNEP
+487 EP

-497 DSSHILERIKNAL
+497 DSSEILERIKNAL

-568 QKMIGLDITLSDNLS
+568 QKMIDLDITLSDNLS
-583 RILFEQARIADGEMP
+583 RVLFEQARIADGEMP

-608 FEMALKLQ
+608 FEIALKL
-616 SEPLD
+616 

>member
-45 RNFIGQTN
+45 RKFLGQTN
-53 KSILNNDVDQIEIRV
+53 KSVLNKVADQIGIKV

-100 TSSFLKEMQETSDA
+100 TTSFLQEMQETSDA

-136 EKVEVVTKKAGTSE
+136 EKVEVVTKKAGTNE
-150 AWAWVSD
+150 VWAWVSD

-166 SSEDIP
+166 SSEDMP
-172 VGTVVRMF
+172 VGTVIRMF

-217 TEQVNSTE
+217 TEQINSTE
-225 ALWTRSPKDIST
+225 ALWTRSPQDIST

-356 KLNKDPEGYDKFWA
+356 KLNKDPEGYDKFWT
-370 QFGKVLKEGLY
+370 QFGRVLKEGLY

-441 KAKGVDV
+441 TSKGVDV

-487 KDNEP
+487 EDNEP

-583 RILFEQARIADGEMP
+583 RVLFEQARIADGEMP

>member
-25 SDRDIFL
+25 SDRNIFL

-53 KSILNNDVDQIEIRV
+53 KSILNNDADQIEIRV
-68 NSKKKTL
+68 NSKKRTL

-150 AWAWVSD
+150 VWAWVSD

-477 NYDLSGVGKV
+477 SYDLSGVGEVEDK
-487 KDNEP
+487 EP

-497 DSSHILERIKNAL
+497 DSSEILERIKNAL

-568 QKMIGLDITLSDNLS
+568 QKMIDLDITLSDNLS
-583 RILFEQARIADGEMP
+583 RVLFEQARIADGEMP

-608 FEMALKLQ
+608 FEIALKL
-616 SEPLD
+616 

>member
-45 RNFIGQTN
+45 RKFLGQTN
-53 KSILNNDVDQIEIRV
+53 KSILNKVADQIGIKV

-100 TSSFLKEMQETSDA
+100 TTSFLQEMQETSDA

-136 EKVEVVTKKAGTSE
+136 EKVEVVTKKAGTNE
-150 AWAWVSD
+150 VWAWVSD

-166 SSEDIP
+166 SSEDMP
-172 VGTVVRMF
+172 VGTVIRMF

-381 EDFEN
+381 EDFES

-441 KAKGVDV
+441 TSKGVDV

-477 NYDLSGVGKV
+477 SYDLSGVGEVEDK
-487 KDNEP
+487 EP

-497 DSSHILERIKNAL
+497 DSSEILERIKNAL

-568 QKMIGLDITLSDNLS
+568 QKMIDLDITLSDNLS
-583 RILFEQARIADGEMP
+583 RVLFEQARIADGEMP

-608 FEMALKLQ
+608 FEIALKL
-616 SEPLD
+616 

>member
-68 NSKKKTL
+68 NSKKRTL

-150 AWAWVSD
+150 VWAWVSD

-441 KAKGVDV
+441 KAKAVDV

-477 NYDLSGVGKV
+477 SYDLSGVGEVEDK
-487 KDNEP
+487 EP

-497 DSSHILERIKNAL
+497 DSSEILERIKNAL

-568 QKMIGLDITLSDNLS
+568 QKMIDLDITLSDNLS
-583 RILFEQARIADGEMP
+583 RVLFEQARIADGEMP

-608 FEMALKLQ
+608 FEIALKL
-616 SEPLD
+616 

>member
-1 MTNFSQNFEAD
+1 MTDFSQSFEAD

-45 RNFIGQTN
+45 RNFVGQTN
-53 KSILNNDVDQIEIRV
+53 KSILNNAADEIGIRV

-88 LVATLGTIAKSG
+88 LAATLGTIAKSG
-100 TSSFLKEMQETSDA
+100 TSSFLQEMQETSDA

-127 GFYSAFMVA
+127 GFYSAFMIA
-136 EKVEVVTKKAGTSE
+136 EKVEVITKKAGTDE
-150 AWAWVSD
+150 VWAWVSD

-172 VGTVVRMF
+172 VGTVIRMF
-180 LKKDAKEYLDEAKIR
+180 LKKDAKEYLDRTKIR

-217 TEQVNSTE
+217 TEQVNSSE
-225 ALWTRSPKDIST
+225 ALWTRPPQDIT
-237 EEYNKFFNTQFS
+237 PEEYTKFFNTQFS

-270 LLFVPSK
+270 LMFIPSQ

-309 SWLRFINGV
+309 SWLRFINGI

-356 KLNKDPEGYDKFWA
+356 KLNKDPDGYDKFWA

-381 EDFEN
+381 EDIAN

-399 KHDKLITLKDYSTE
+399 KYDELITLKDYSAE

-441 KAKGVDV
+441 TAKGVDV

-464 KFGDKSFISISRD
+464 KFEDKSFTSISRD
-477 NYDLSGVGKV
+477 KYDLSGVGKV
-487 KDNEP
+487 DDKEP

-497 DSSHILERIKNAL
+497 ASNELLERIKNAL

-541 ERILKAQNPTFESS
+541 ERILKAQNPTFEAS
-555 KKILEVNIDHPLI
+555 KKILEVNLDHPLI
-568 QKMIGLDITLSDNLS
+568 QKMISLDITLADNLS
-583 RILFEQARIADGEMP
+583 RVLFEQARIADGEMP

-608 FEMALKLQ
+608 FEMALKL
-616 SEPLD
+616 